1 MTLHLSGSYEKSN
14 YYLSEAEKR
23 IEALYTKSIT
33 TESGAMFTNDNLLPY
48 EGEDFEKVMINLV
61 MALNYVYLGKLD
73 DALVEA
79 RKIDHKLNLYNDKYE
94 KRMFIKKM
102 PLPVI

>member
-1 MTLHLSGSYEKSN
+1 
-14 YYLSEAEKR
+14 
-23 IEALYTKSIT
+23 
-33 TESGAMFTNDNLLPY
+33 
-48 EGEDFEKVMINLV
+48 
-61 MALNYVYLGKLD
+61 MALNYVYLGKWD

-94 KRMFIKKM
+94 KRMFIKRT